1 MQELASSHTI
11 SVLVDNEPGIL
22 ARVVGLFSGR
32 GYNIES
38 LTVAQTDAKAN
49 LSRITIVT
57 SGTPMV
63 IEQIKAQLDRLV
75 PVHRVRDLTVEGPH
89 IERELALVKV
99 KGTGDKRVEALRLAD
114 VFRAKVIDAKTD
126 SFVFEVT
133 GNSDKVQTFVGLMET
148 LGLVEIGRTGIVAR
162 GRAALMEYV
171 AALAGLALVHLL
183 AVASPGPSTV
193 LVIQTSAVSG
203 RRAGLL
209 AAFAMMLGAIVW
221 AAAALYGLQIL
232 FARFE
237 WLYVA
242 FRIAGAIY
250 LIYLGFMLLRHAGA
264 PLPEADPAVAQAG
277 AWQGFVK
284 ALLLQLSNPKVMVFM
299 GSIFI
304 SLLPAQPPAWMD
316 ATVLA
321 IVAINEFTWFALLA
335 LLFSGSTA
343 RAFYRRTKVWIDRI
357 MGGALGV
364 LGLKLALDR

>member
-1 MQELASSHTI
+1 
-11 SVLVDNEPGIL
+11 
-22 ARVVGLFSGR
+22 
-32 GYNIES
+32 
-38 LTVAQTDAKAN
+38 
-49 LSRITIVT
+49 
-57 SGTPMV
+57 
-63 IEQIKAQLDRLV
+63 
-75 PVHRVRDLTVEGPH
+75 
-89 IERELALVKV
+89 
-99 KGTGDKRVEALRLAD
+99 
-114 VFRAKVIDAKTD
+114 
-126 SFVFEVT
+126 
-133 GNSDKVQTFVGLMET
+133 
-148 LGLVEIGRTGIVAR
+148 
-162 GRAALMEYV
+162 MEYV
-171 AALAGLALVHLL
+171 AVLAGLALVHLL

-209 AAFAMMLGAIVW
+209 AAFAMMLGAVVW

-264 PLPEADPAVAQAG
+264 PLPEADPAAAQAG
-277 AWQGFVK
+277 VWQGFVK

-343 RAFYRRTKVWIDRI
+343 RAFYRRTKVWLDRI
-357 MGGALGV
+357 MGGALGA

>member
-1 MQELASSHTI
+1 
-11 SVLVDNEPGIL
+11 
-22 ARVVGLFSGR
+22 
-32 GYNIES
+32 
-38 LTVAQTDAKAN
+38 
-49 LSRITIVT
+49 
-57 SGTPMV
+57 
-63 IEQIKAQLDRLV
+63 
-75 PVHRVRDLTVEGPH
+75 
-89 IERELALVKV
+89 
-99 KGTGDKRVEALRLAD
+99 
-114 VFRAKVIDAKTD
+114 
-126 SFVFEVT
+126 
-133 GNSDKVQTFVGLMET
+133 
-148 LGLVEIGRTGIVAR
+148 
-162 GRAALMEYV
+162 MEYV

-209 AAFAMMLGAIVW
+209 AAFAMMLGAVVW

-264 PLPEADPAVAQAG
+264 PLPEADPAAAQAG
-277 AWQGFVK
+277 VWQGFVK

-343 RAFYRRTKVWIDRI
+343 RAFYRRTKVWLDRI
-357 MGGALGV
+357 MGGALGA